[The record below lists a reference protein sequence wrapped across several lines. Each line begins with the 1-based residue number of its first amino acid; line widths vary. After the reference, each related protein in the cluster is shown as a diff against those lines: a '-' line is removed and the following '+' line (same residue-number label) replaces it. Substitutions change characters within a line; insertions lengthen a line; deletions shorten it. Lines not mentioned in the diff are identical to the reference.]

1 MLKSVLVPLDGSPLA
16 QMALDTAEQIVD
28 PGCEITLL
36 TVVQPLDFPIT
47 IAATVVVT
55 NSDYAALEESKRES
69 QKYLEGIA
77 QGLRD
82 RGFRA
87 RVRVETG
94 DPAHVIAETTAALNV
109 DMVIMTTHGRT
120 GISRWLYGSVTARVL
135 NLISKPVLVIPNV
148 HRQDKLDP
156 DPADMNSGS

>member
-1 MLKSVLVPLDGSPLA
+1 MVKKILVPLDGSPLA
-16 QMALDTAEQIVD
+16 QMALDTAEQIID

-36 TVVQPLDFPIT
+36 TVVQPIDFPIT

-55 NSDYAALEESKRES
+55 NSDYAAFEESKRET
-69 QKYLEGIA
+69 QKYLEGVA

-82 RGFRA
+82 RGFHVK
-87 RVRVETG
+87 VRVETG
-94 DPAHVIAETTAALNV
+94 DPAQVIAQIAANLNV

-135 NLISKPVLVIPNV
+135 NFTSRPVLVIPNV
-148 HRQDKLDP
+148 HRQDKLDREH
-156 DPADMNSGS
+156 ADVNLS